1 MFYVGDKVLCI
12 LNVQSQKMLA
22 KCKQNSFTY
31 LQNTDTEGQQLEIVK
46 SLQVDID
53 FGHANKWWEKWTFKV
68 LWPISC
74 KSELQMQMN

>member
-1 MFYVGDKVLCI
+1 M

-53 FGHANKWWEKWTFKV
+53 FGHANK
-68 LWPISC
+68 
-74 KSELQMQMN
+74 